1 MKNFSTLAVLLST
14 TTIAGSLVWGSIP
27 SAHACY
33 LDKASLDQT
42 STTKHWGANGSD
54 KINPWAKAGAIA
66 LFSVGG
72 LFSLGILY
80 KGYRGSKEAEIAFE
94 GMTEKVDVVQTED
107 VEPSRSPALIT
118 SENSHQHPEAPVDK
132 LDLTRDDRDRDSNS
146 VKKEMVLSK

>member
-1 MKNFSTLAVLLST
+1 MKKFSQLALILSNC
-14 TTIAGSLVWGSIP
+14 TIAGSLVWGSIP

-33 LDKASLDQT
+33 LDNPSLNQT

-80 KGYRGSKEAEIAFE
+80 KGYRGGKEAEIAFE
-94 GMTEKVDVVQTED
+94 GITEKFDVVETED
-107 VEPSRSPALIT
+107 VEQSRSRTLIT
-118 SENSHQHPEAPVDK
+118 SENSHQHPEAPGGK
-132 LDLTRDDRDRDSNS
+132 FDLSRDRDSNS
-146 VKKEMVLSK
+146 VEKEVFVSK

>member
-1 MKNFSTLAVLLST
+1 MKNFSQLAVLLST
-14 TTIAGSLVWGSIP
+14 TTIASSIVLGSIE

-33 LDKASLDQT
+33 LDNPSLNQT

-54 KINPWAKAGAIA
+54 KMNPWALAGAIA

-94 GMTEKVDVVQTED
+94 GMTEKFDVAETEE

-118 SENSHQHPEAPVDK
+118 SENSHQHPEAPGGK
-132 LDLTRDDRDRDSNS
+132 LDLSRDRDPHSNS
-146 VKKEMVLSK
+146 VEKEVFVSK